1 MNGVSA
7 VGVTSR
13 TISKAKELSNDYQ
26 IEHVCN
32 NVDELIKKCAVDA
45 LLVFVSADQVF
56 TVTEKL
62 IPQQIPL
69 FIEKPPGL
77 VPEETDTLFKLADE
91 NGTKNMVGYNRR
103 FYSVFHKGIEI
114 IKKSGRLL
122 GVSVEGHERF
132 WKVVNRKPQNI
143 LDNWLYA
150 NSTHTIDL
158 LRFFGGEITSFNT
171 ISKSFK
177 EKNGDQFVATVEFES
192 GSLGTYT
199 AYWYSPGGWS
209 VTLYGEG
216 VTVIFKPLEESKW
229 IDTNFTEYKI
239 EPDELDK
246 KYKPGFCGQLKAFCN
261 MLKNGS
267 LEWPGQ
273 DLAGALKTMQLAQ
286 KFLYV

>member
-1 MNGVSA
+1 M
-7 VGVTSR
+7 GVTSR

-32 NVDELIKKCAVDA
+32 NVYELIEKCVVDA
-45 LLVFVSADQVF
+45 LLVFVSADQIF
-56 TVTEKL
+56 SLTEEL

-77 VPEETDTLFKLADE
+77 VPEQTNTLSKLAE
-91 NGTKNMVGYNRR
+91 KHGTKNMVGYNRR
-103 FYSVFHKGIEI
+103 FYSIFHKGIEI

-122 GVSVEGHERF
+122 GISVEGHERF
-132 WKVVNRKPQNI
+132 WKVANQKPKNI

-158 LRFFGGEITSFNT
+158 LRFFGGEIKCLNT
-171 ISKSFK
+171 LSKSIK
-177 EKNGDQFVATVEFES
+177 GKKGDQFVAAVEFES
-192 GSLGTYT
+192 GSLGSYT
-199 AYWYSPGGWS
+199 SHWYSPGGWS

-216 VTVIFKPLEESKW
+216 VTVIFRPLEKGKW
-229 IDTNFTEYKI
+229 VDTNFTEYKI

-246 KYKPGFCGQLKAFCN
+246 KYKPGFYGQMKAFCN
-261 MLKNGS
+261 MLQNTS

-273 DLAGALKTMQLAQ
+273 DLAGALETMQLAN
-286 KFLYV
+286 KLLYA

>member
-1 MNGVSA
+1 MNGVTA
-7 VGVTSR
+7 VGITSR
-13 TISKAKELSNDYQ
+13 TISKAEEISNDYQ
-26 IEHVCN
+26 IDRVYN
-32 NVDELIKKCAVDA
+32 NVYELIEKCAVDA

-62 IPQQIPL
+62 IPQKIPL

-132 WKVVNRKPQNI
+132 WKVVNKKPQNI

-209 VTLYGEG
+209 VALYGEG

-229 IDTNFTEYKI
+229 IDANFTEYKI
-239 EPDELDK
+239 EPDEIDK

>member
-1 MNGVSA
+1 MHGVSA

-158 LRFFGGEITSFNT
+158 LHFFGGEITSFNT

-177 EKNGDQFVATVEFES
+177 EKNGDQFVATVEVES

-246 KYKPGFCGQLKAFCN
+246 KYKPGFYGQLKAFCN

-286 KFLYV
+286 KLLYV

>member
-1 MNGVSA
+1 MDDVSV
-7 VGVTSR
+7 VGITSR
-13 TISKAKELSNDYQ
+13 TIAKAEKLSNDYN
-26 IEHVCN
+26 IEHVYN
-32 NVDELIKKCAVDA
+32 NIYELIEKCALDA
-45 LLVFVSADQVF
+45 LLICVSADQIF
-56 TVTEKL
+56 SVTEKL
-62 IPQQIPL
+62 IPKQTPL

-77 VPEETDTLFKLADE
+77 VPKETDTLFKLADE

-103 FYSVFHKGIEI
+103 FYSIFHKGIEI

-132 WKVVNRKPQNI
+132 WKVANRKPQNI

-158 LRFFGGEITSFNT
+158 LHFFGGEITSFNT

-199 AYWYSPGGWS
+199 SYWYSPGGWS

-216 VTVIFKPLEESKW
+216 VTVIFGPLEKGKW
-229 IDTNFTEYKI
+229 IDTNSTEYKI

-246 KYKPGFCGQLKAFCN
+246 KYKPGFYGQLKAFCN
-261 MLKNGS
+261 MLNNGS

-286 KFLYV
+286 KLLYV

>member
-1 MNGVSA
+1 MDDVSV
-7 VGVTSR
+7 VGITSR
-13 TISKAKELSNDYQ
+13 TITKAEKLSNDYN
-26 IEHVCN
+26 IEHVYN
-32 NVDELIKKCAVDA
+32 NIYELIEKCALDA
-45 LLVFVSADQVF
+45 LLICVSADQIF
-56 TVTEKL
+56 SVTEKL
-62 IPQQIPL
+62 IPKQIPL

-103 FYSVFHKGIEI
+103 FYSVFHKGIQI

-122 GVSVEGHERF
+122 GVSVEVHERF

-158 LRFFGGEITSFNT
+158 LHFFGGEITSFNT

-216 VTVIFKPLEESKW
+216 VTVIFGPLEKGKW
-229 IDTNFTEYKI
+229 VDTNFTEYKI

-246 KYKPGFCGQLKAFCN
+246 KYKPGFYGQMKAFCN
-261 MLKNGS
+261 MLQNTS

-286 KFLYV
+286 KLLYV

>member
-1 MNGVSA
+1 MDDVSV
-7 VGVTSR
+7 VGITSR
-13 TISKAKELSNDYQ
+13 TITKAEKLSNDYN
-26 IEHVCN
+26 IENVYN
-32 NVDELIKKCAVDA
+32 NIYELTEKCVLDA
-45 LLVFVSADQVF
+45 LLICVSADQIF
-56 TVTEKL
+56 SVTEKL
-62 IPQQIPL
+62 IPKQIPL

-77 VPEETDTLFKLADE
+77 VPKETDTLFKLADK

-158 LRFFGGEITSFNT
+158 LHFFGGEITSFNT

-216 VTVIFKPLEESKW
+216 VTVIFGPLEKGKW

-246 KYKPGFCGQLKAFCN
+246 KYKPGFHGQLKAFCN
-261 MLKNGS
+261 MLNNGS

-286 KFLYV
+286 KLLYV

>member
-32 NVDELIKKCAVDA
+32 NVYELIEKCAVDA
-45 LLVFVSADQVF
+45 LLVFVSADQIF
-56 TVTEKL
+56 SLTKEL
-62 IPQQIPL
+62 IPLQIPL

-77 VPEETDTLFKLADE
+77 IPEQTNTLSKLAE
-91 NGTKNMVGYNRR
+91 KHGTKNMVGYNRR
-103 FYSVFHKGIEI
+103 FYSIFHKGIEI
-114 IKKSGRLL
+114 IKNSGRLL

-150 NSTHTIDL
+150 NGTHTIDL

-177 EKNGDQFVATVEFES
+177 ERNGDQFVATVEFES

-246 KYKPGFCGQLKAFCN
+246 KYKPGFYGQLKAFCN

-286 KFLYV
+286 KLLYV

>member
-1 MNGVSA
+1 MHGVSA

-177 EKNGDQFVATVEFES
+177 ERNGDQFVATAEFES

-246 KYKPGFCGQLKAFCN
+246 KYKPGFYGQLKAFCN

-286 KFLYV
+286 KLLYV

>member
-1 MNGVSA
+1 

-32 NVDELIKKCAVDA
+32 NVYELIEKCVVDA
-45 LLVFVSADQVF
+45 LLVFVSADQIF
-56 TVTEKL
+56 SLTEEL

-77 VPEETDTLFKLADE
+77 VPEQTNTLSKLAE
-91 NGTKNMVGYNRR
+91 KHGTKNMVGYNRR
-103 FYSVFHKGIEI
+103 FYSIFHKGIEI
-114 IKKSGRLL
+114 INKSGRLL
-122 GVSVEGHERF
+122 GISVEGHERF
-132 WKVVNRKPQNI
+132 WKVANQKPQNI

-158 LRFFGGEITSFNT
+158 LRFFGGEIKCLNT
-171 ISKSFK
+171 LSKSIK
-177 EKNGDQFVATVEFES
+177 GKKGDQFVAAVEFES
-192 GSLGTYT
+192 GSLGSYT
-199 AYWYSPGGWS
+199 SHWYSPGGWS

-216 VTVIFKPLEESKW
+216 VTVIFRPLEKGKW
-229 IDTNFTEYKI
+229 VDTNFTEYKI

-246 KYKPGFCGQLKAFCN
+246 KYKPGFYGQMKAFCN
-261 MLKNGS
+261 MLQNTS

-273 DLAGALKTMQLAQ
+273 DLAGALETMQLAN
-286 KFLYV
+286 KLLYV

>member
-1 MNGVSA
+1 M
-7 VGVTSR
+7 GVTSR

-32 NVDELIKKCAVDA
+32 NVYELIEKCAIDA

-77 VPEETDTLFKLADE
+77 VPEETYTLFKLADE

-114 IKKSGRLL
+114 IKNSGRLL

-150 NSTHTIDL
+150 NGTHTIDL
-158 LRFFGGEITSFNT
+158 LRFF
-171 ISKSFK
+171 
-177 EKNGDQFVATVEFES
+177 
-192 GSLGTYT
+192 
-199 AYWYSPGGWS
+199 AY
-209 VTLYGEG
+209 
-216 VTVIFKPLEESKW
+216 IFR
-229 IDTNFTEYKI
+229 FTE
-239 EPDELDK
+239 E
-246 KYKPGFCGQLKAFCN
+246 GNVCSV
-261 MLKNGS
+261 GS
-267 LEWPGQ
+267 TSHAPPVE
-273 DLAGALKTMQLAQ
+273 
-286 KFLYV
+286 